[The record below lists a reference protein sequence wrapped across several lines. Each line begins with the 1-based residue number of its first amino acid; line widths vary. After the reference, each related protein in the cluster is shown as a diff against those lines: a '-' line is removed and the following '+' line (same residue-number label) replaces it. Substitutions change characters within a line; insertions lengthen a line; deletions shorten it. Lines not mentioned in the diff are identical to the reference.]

1 MASCAMDLPDY
12 SSTGMQLALT
22 TLADCREWYTS
33 GMNTNTPD
41 TILASAR
48 RVLATEAE
56 AIIALSAQIDESF
69 QAACA
74 LILACPGR
82 LIITGMGKSGH
93 IANKIA
99 ATMASTGTPA
109 FFVHPAEAAHG
120 DLGMITR
127 QDVVLALS
135 NSGESDEIIALLPSL
150 SRLGVPLITMTGNR
164 ESTMARESRV
174 HLYAGVAQEACP
186 LNLAPTA
193 STTAALALGDA
204 LAVVLLEQ
212 RGFGS
217 EDFAM
222 SHPGGSLGR
231 RLLVHVRDLMHA
243 GDLLPQVSESV
254 LLKDALLEMSRK
266 GLGMTAVVD
275 ADGGLA
281 GVFTDGDLRRTL
293 DKDVDVR
300 TALVRDVMT
309 RNPATIDAGKL
320 AAEAAQVMEAKRING
335 LLVLDGSKLVGAIN
349 MHDLMRARVV

>member
-1 MASCAMDLPDY
+1 MTENKLP
-12 SSTGMQLALT
+12 
-22 TLADCREWYTS
+22 EV
-33 GMNTNTPD
+33 
-41 TILASAR
+41 LASAR
-48 RVLATEAE
+48 RVLAIEAD
-56 AIIALSAQIDESF
+56 AITTLSEQLDGSF
-69 QAACA
+69 HMACS
-74 LILACPGR
+74 LMLACRGR
-82 LIITGMGKSGH
+82 LIVTGMGKSGH
-93 IANKIA
+93 VARKIA

-120 DLGMITR
+120 DLGMITSD
-127 QDVVLALS
+127 DVVLALS

-150 SRLGVPLITMTGNR
+150 SRLGIPLIAMTGNR

-217 EDFAM
+217 EDFAL

-243 GDLLPQVSESV
+243 DEALPQVEDTV
-254 LLKDALLEMSRK
+254 LLKEALLEMSRK
-266 GLGMTAVVD
+266 GLGMTAVVN
-275 ADGGLA
+275 AEGKLV

-293 DKDVDVR
+293 DRDIDVR
-300 TALVRDVMT
+300 TVSVAEVMT
-309 RNPATIDAGKL
+309 RNPATIAAGKL
-320 AAEAAQVMEAKRING
+320 AAEAAQIMESRRING
-335 LLVLDGSKLVGAIN
+335 LLVQENGKLVGALN